1 MYMAA
6 FDKELAKLHK
16 YKFNTN
22 VFQISLEIKK
32 ISLVPI
38 GRKNFQIFFYY
49 TIFINAQWISHVL
62 GWGKILTD
70 NINFLLQASIFRISH
85 KNLHFLYTILQQD
98 EH

>member
-38 GRKNFQIFFYY
+38 GRKNFQIFF
-49 TIFINAQWISHVL
+49 TTQSLSMPNESAM
-62 GWGKILTD
+62 
-70 NINFLLQASIFRISH
+70 FLAEVKS
-85 KNLHFLYTILQQD
+85 
-98 EH
+98 